1 MLHVRLLPLVL
12 AYSYSDESEPEGV
25 LVTSKLSG
33 ITDAFRGKG
42 DFALRKR
49 SGVCPV
55 WCSEIID
62 GTVNI
67 IYPT

>member
-1 MLHVRLLPLVL
+1 MLPLVF
-12 AYSYSDESEPEGV
+12 AYSLSDESEPEGV

-55 WCSEIID
+55 CWSAMI
-62 GTVNI
+62 GGRLK
-67 IYPT
+67 

>member
-1 MLHVRLLPLVL
+1 MYGACMLPLVF
-12 AYSYSDESEPEGV
+12 AYSLSDESEPEGV
-25 LVTSKLSG
+25 LVNSKLSG

-55 WCSEIID
+55 C
-62 GTVNI
+62 
-67 IYPT
+67 

>member
-55 WCSEIID
+55 W
-62 GTVNI
+62 
-67 IYPT
+67 

>member
-1 MLHVRLLPLVL
+1 MLHVRMLPLVL
-12 AYSYSDESEPEGV
+12 AYSISDESEPEGV
-25 LVTSKLSG
+25 FVTSKLSG

-55 WCSEIID
+55 CWSEIMD
-62 GTVNI
+62 GKAYI
-67 IYPT
+67 IHPI